1 MKYPELMGLLM
12 PLAVLAVVV
21 PVVTLSVR
29 NNSVPAATATTGA
42 TPATAPVSAPAP
54 APSPAQAAPAAQA
67 AANPKSA
74 AVSASPE
81 TASGSAETA
90 RPQTSTAQ
98 TATAQTTSSQ
108 TTQPQNTMAQYAE
121 QMRGVIDQAASGAYT
136 TDASY
141 AIGPIP
147 QDTPALVEGKD
158 VELVRSN
165 CSVCHATTL
174 ITSQPP
180 LPSEVWHAEVY
191 KMKEKYGATFISDEN
206 ADRIV
211 TYLSAHY
218 TPETRKAESSTAPDR
233 TSP

>member
-1 MKYPELMGLLM
+1 
-12 PLAVLAVVV
+12 
-21 PVVTLSVR
+21 
-29 NNSVPAATATTGA
+29 
-42 TPATAPVSAPAP
+42 
-54 APSPAQAAPAAQA
+54 
-67 AANPKSA
+67 
-74 AVSASPE
+74 
-81 TASGSAETA
+81 
-90 RPQTSTAQ
+90 
-98 TATAQTTSSQ
+98 
-108 TTQPQNTMAQYAE
+108 MAQYAE

-141 AIGPIP
+141 AIGSIP
-147 QDTPALVEGKD
+147 QDTPALAEGEH
-158 VELVRSN
+158 VELVRST

-218 TPETRKAESSTAPDR
+218 TPETRKAESSTAPNG

>member
-1 MKYPELMGLLM
+1 MQYPELKGLLF
-12 PLAVLAVVV
+12 PLAVLAVAV

-29 NNSVPAATATTGA
+29 HGSAPVATATTGA
-42 TPATAPVSAPAP
+42 TPAPASGSASAPA
-54 APSPAQAAPAAQA
+54 QAMSGAQA
-67 AANPKSA
+67 AAHPKSA
-74 AVSASPE
+74 AVPASPE
-81 TASGSAETA
+81 PTSSNVETA
-90 RPQTSTAQ
+90 KSQTT
-98 TATAQTTSSQ
+98 TAQTT
-108 TTQPQNTMAQYAE
+108 QPRNTLAQYAE
-121 QMRGVIDQAASGAYT
+121 QVRAVIDQAARSAYT

-141 AIGPIP
+141 AIGPMP
-147 QDTPALVEGKD
+147 LDTPALAEGKD
-158 VELVRSN
+158 VDLVRSN
-165 CSVCHATTL
+165 CSVCHATTF

-180 LPSEVWHAEVY
+180 LPSEVWRAEVY